1 MSYFKRYLTEEEN
14 KYINDYL
21 NSISIPTGFNISEF
35 LDDVH
40 NAADNISQ
48 CNENTTGRTQ
58 TNDTSFDNVNHPA
71 HYNTG
76 KYESIDV
83 MVETQG
89 IDAVKNFCICNAF
102 KYIYRHRF
110 KNGVEDIKKA
120 IWYLN
125 KYVELEESNE
135 SK

>member
-1 MSYFKRYLTEEEN
+1 MKCYDTPIMKS
-14 KYINDYL
+14 
-21 NSISIPTGFNISEF
+21 SIGEDLEFDISR
-35 LDDVH
+35 LVRDIK
-40 NAADNISQ
+40 NLSPYY
-48 CNENTTGRTQ
+48 ENTTGRTQ
-58 TNDTSFDNVNHPA
+58 TNDTPFDNVNRPA

-89 IDAVKNFCICNAF
+89 VDAVKNFCICNAF

-125 KYVELEESNE
+125 KYVELEEPNE

>member
-1 MSYFKRYLTEEEN
+1 MKCYKKPIVGADLELDIDRLMHGI
-14 KYINDYL
+14 K
-21 NSISIPTGFNISEF
+21 NISPYY
-35 LDDVH
+35 
-40 NAADNISQ
+40 
-48 CNENTTGRTQ
+48 ENTTGRTQ
-58 TNDTSFDNVNHPA
+58 TNDTPYDSVNRPA

-89 IDAVKNFCICNAF
+89 VDAVKNFCICNAF
-102 KYIYRHRF
+102 KYIYRHKF
-110 KNGVEDIKKA
+110 KNGLEDIKKA

-125 KYVELEESNE
+125 KYVELEESDE

>member
-1 MSYFKRYLTEEEN
+1 MKCYKKPVVGKDLE
-14 KYINDYL
+14 INIDQLMRDIKNVSPYY
-21 NSISIPTGFNISEF
+21 E
-35 LDDVH
+35 D
-40 NAADNISQ
+40 
-48 CNENTTGRTQ
+48 TTGRTQ
-58 TNDTSFDNVNHPA
+58 TNDTPYDNVNRPA

-83 MVETQG
+83 MIETQG
-89 IDAVKNFCICNAF
+89 VDAVKNFCICNAF
-102 KYIYRHRF
+102 KYIYRHKF
-110 KNGVEDIKKA
+110 KNGLEDIKKA

>member
-1 MSYFKRYLTEEEN
+1 MSYFRHPTKEEN
-14 KYINDYL
+14 QYIRDYL
-21 NSISIPTGFNISEF
+21 DSISIPTGFNVFEF
-35 LDDVH
+35 LDDVR
-40 NAADNISQ
+40 NAANDTTP

-58 TNDTSFDNVNHPA
+58 TNDTPFDNVNRPA

-83 MVETQG
+83 MIETQG
-89 IDAVKNFCICNAF
+89 VDAVKNFCICNAF

>member
-1 MSYFKRYLTEEEN
+1 M
-14 KYINDYL
+14 KYYKKPIVGEDL
-21 NSISIPTGFNISEF
+21 ELDIDRLMHGIKNISPYYEYPNEPK
-35 LDDVH
+35 DPI
-40 NAADNISQ
+40 DNMNR
-48 CNENTTGRTQ
+48 CVKTMAGRTQ
-58 TNDTSFDNVNHPA
+58 MNDTPFDNVNHPA

-83 MVETQG
+83 MIETQG

-102 KYIYRHRF
+102 KYIYRHKF